1 MGKKSSKAPDYSQLA
16 GVSREAIAAQKEIA
30 GRQLDFTEQQYADLK
45 PLFDSIVNQQLAAQQ
60 QQMEQ
65 GADYFSFLKDT
76 YRPLEEQIVSDAQRF
91 SSDSYAQLMASDAA
105 AASARAFG
113 NVQGALARSDAA
125 RGLNPNSPAA
135 RAARQQAMLGLSAQ
149 QAGAMTGAR
158 DRARTQGQAYLA
170 SAAGLGRNLP
180 GASTAAYQGATMA
193 GSAAGAN
200 AMAPGNQYMQGL
212 GMAGQTQLGGY
223 QAGIG
228 GLGQVANLQTQVY
241 GADQSRAGAIFGGL
255 MGLGGAALGASNFSD
270 RRLKEDITFHHY
282 DQNLD
287 LNFYEFSYINTP
299 DRRFIGVMADEV
311 AEMYPQAVHETD
323 DGYLMVDYGELG
335 ARMIE
340 VTKEAMA

>member
-1 MGKKSSKAPDYSQLA
+1 MGKKSSKAPDFSELA
-16 GVSREAIAAQKEIA
+16 GVGREAIGAQKEIA
-30 GRQLDFTEQQYADLK
+30 TRQQDFMEQQYAELK

-76 YRPLEEQIVSDAQRF
+76 YRPLEEQIAADAQRF

-158 DRARTQGQAYLA
+158 DRAKTQGQAYLA

-212 GMAGQTQLGGY
+212 SMAGQTQLGGY

-228 GLGQVANLQTQVY
+228 ALGQVGSLQSQVY
-241 GADQSRAGAIFGGL
+241 GHDQARAGAIFGGL
-255 MGLGGAALGASNFSD
+255 MGLGGAVAGAIPSD
-270 RRLKEDITFHHY
+270 RRLKEDITFHRY
-282 DQNLD
+282 DQSLD
-287 LNFYEFSYINTP
+287 LNFYEFSYVSAP

-311 AEMYPQAVHETD
+311 ADKYPQAIHETD

-340 VTKEAMA
+340 VTTEALA

>member
-1 MGKKSSKAPDYSQLA
+1 MGKKSSKAPDFSQLA
-16 GVSREAIAAQKEIA
+16 GVSREAIALGK
-30 GRQLDFTEQQYADLK
+30 DLG
-45 PLFDSIVNQQLAAQQ
+45 QQ
-60 QQMEQ
+60 QIDLSAEISARQDAMIAPLVEQ
-65 GADYFSFLKDT
+65 LTSNATQQAEQAADYYDYQTEAF
-76 YRPLEEQIVSDAQRF
+76 RPIERRILEDAQRF

-180 GASTAAYQGATMA
+180 GASTAAYA
-193 GSAAGAN
+193 GSTGAGQSAMGGASSMGMTQLQGLGAGAN
-200 AMAPGNQYMQGL
+200 TM
-212 GMAGQTQLGGY
+212 LGGY
-223 QAGIG
+223 QTGIG
-228 GLGQVANLQTQVY
+228 GLGQVASLQTQMY

-255 MGLGGAALGASNFSD
+255 MGLGGAAFGASNFSD

-287 LNFYEFSYINTP
+287 LNFYEFSYINAP

>member
-1 MGKKSSKAPDYSQLA
+1 MGKKSSKAPDYGPLA
-16 GVSREAIAAQKEIA
+16 AASREAIAAQSKIA
-30 GRQLDFTEQQYADLK
+30 GDQLDFSKQQFGELK
-45 PLFDSIVNQQLAAQQ
+45 PFFESIANQQLAAQQ

-113 NVQGALARSDAA
+113 NVQGALTRSDAA

-158 DRARTQGQAYLA
+158 DRAKTQGQAYLA

-193 GSAAGAN
+193 GSAAGAS

-223 QAGIG
+223 QAGIS
-228 GLGQVANLQTQVY
+228 GLGQVASLQTQAY
-241 GADQSRAGAIFGGL
+241 SADQAKQGAIFGGL
-255 MGLGGAALGASNFSD
+255 MGLGGAALGASSFSD
-270 RRLKEDITFHHY
+270 RRLKEDITFHHH
-282 DQNLD
+282 DQSLD

-311 AEMYPQAVHETD
+311 AAKYPQAVHETD

-335 ARMIE
+335 TRMIE
-340 VTKEAMA
+340 ITKEAMA